1 MSAHG
6 PAFPPAWLVNGLA
19 NIQTAAANWNRY
31 QVRAV
36 GRMIGGIIPG
46 AFLASS
52 LTDITD
58 ALPGSTDRTLDIA
71 VAAVSGAALL
81 ILLRKFGQGRGI
93 LWGLWVWFV
102 SWVWWQ
108 SLVLSAYT
116 AWLAVGMEGDPTD
129 WTEVAI
135 TALLSAA
142 LFIPTNM
149 ALKNRL
155 DPDF

>member
-71 VAAVSGAALL
+71 VAAVSAAALL
-81 ILLRKFGQGRGI
+81 ILLRKVRPGPRHTLGPVGVVRVLGVVAKSGAERLHGLARCWNGRRP
-93 LWGLWVWFV
+93 
-102 SWVWWQ
+102 
-108 SLVLSAYT
+108 
-116 AWLAVGMEGDPTD
+116 D
-129 WTEVAI
+129 
-135 TALLSAA
+135 
-142 LFIPTNM
+142 
-149 ALKNRL
+149 RL
-155 DPDF
+155 D